1 MRATERTQN
10 PRSCGGA
17 PHQRLRVIHVINPIG
32 LITSLGCA
40 RRGDEGA
47 PYPLSAHAQ
56 NRVGGRCSHAPTFA
70 AAVGAKAAASRGSL
84 GTT

>member
-32 LITSLGCA
+32 L
-40 RRGDEGA
+40 RGGET
-47 PYPLSAHAQ
+47 
-56 NRVGGRCSHAPTFA
+56 RVRHT
-70 AAVGAKAAASRGSL
+70 R
-84 GTT
+84 